1 MGRRGVA
8 GRGLVLV
15 QVAAVAV
22 LGGCGELGDQAPAAS
37 GSASDGAGAEA
48 TPSWR
53 MEGAPTTTVSFA
65 DGPALAAATDLTFSN
80 DLGEIWDWEVVSGP
94 DATTTGAEPP
104 VTLELH
110 NTGNDCRVLDERS
123 PYAGTGTDDA
133 AASTALVEDRLAGA
147 EVVAGPVPDAVG
159 LGEGL
164 GEGGSTYE
172 VARALARDADGG
184 WLLVTARAFTALGAQ
199 QVVTVAC
206 PTGDGIDLARGQLA
220 QVAYA
225 DVDGLVPLP

>member
-1 MGRRGVA
+1 MRRRGVA

-15 QVAAVAV
+15 PVTAVAL
-22 LGGCGELGDQAPAAS
+22 LGGCGSSAGQVPGAAP
-37 GSASDGAGAEA
+37 DGAGADA

-53 MEGAPTTTVSFA
+53 IDGTPQTTVSFA
-65 DGPALAAATDLTFSN
+65 DGPALAAATDVTFSN
-80 DLGEIWDWEVVSGP
+80 GLGEIWDWEVVAGP

-123 PYAGTGTDDA
+123 PYAGTSTDDD

-164 GEGGSTYE
+164 GEGGPTYE
-172 VARALARDADGG
+172 VARALGRDSGGG
-184 WLLVTARAFTALGAQ
+184 WLLVTARVFTALGVQ

>member
-15 QVAAVAV
+15 SVAAVAV

-37 GSASDGAGAEA
+37 GSAPGGAGAEA
-48 TPSWR
+48 TPSWH

-80 DLGEIWDWEVVSGP
+80 GLGEIWDWEVVSGP

-123 PYAGTGTDDA
+123 PHAGTGTDDA
-133 AASTALVEDRLAGA
+133 AASTALVEDRL
-147 EVVAGPVPDAVG
+147 AVG

>member
-1 MGRRGVA
+1 MA
-8 GRGLVLV
+8 GRGLALVPVL
-15 QVAAVAV
+15 AAVT
-22 LGGCGELGDQAPAAS
+22 LGGCGGPAGPAPAGAPAS
-37 GSASDGAGAEA
+37 APEGTDAEA

-53 MEGAPTTTVSFA
+53 LDGTPQTTVSFA
-65 DGPALAAATDLTFSN
+65 DGPALAAATDVTFSN
-80 DLGEIWDWEVVSGP
+80 GLGEIWDWEVVAGP
-94 DATTTGAEPP
+94 DATTTAAEPP

-123 PYAGTGTDDA
+123 PSAGTGADDA

-164 GEGGSTYE
+164 GEGGPTYE
-172 VARALARDADGG
+172 VARALGRTTDGG
-184 WLLVTARAFTALGAQ
+184 WLLVTARAFTALGVQ
-199 QVVTVAC
+199 QVVTVTC

-220 QVAYA
+220 QIAYA
-225 DVDGLVPLP
+225 DVHGLQPLP